1 MTKDNKTMT
10 QSKEKIK
17 ISLLNYEVKELKEKI
32 EYLYFKLDIKDKA
45 IQSLEEKLNLGVAEV
60 LFKKEAKL

>member
-1 MTKDNKTMT
+1 MT

-60 LFKKEAKL
+60 LFKKEAKQ

>member
-1 MTKDNKTMT
+1 MT

-45 IQSLEEKLNLGVAEV
+45 IQSLEEKLNFTVSEV
-60 LFKKEAKL
+60 LFNKPTTNKGL

>member
-1 MTKDNKTMT
+1 MT
-10 QSKEKIK
+10 QSKEKTK